1 MPDLVLGSTTVISES
16 SGTVTFPT
24 GTFNGKPGIRWYAY
38 RRLRDLRN
46 MDAIEK
52 EMVSWIEEMEK
63 QREQNPFDEKV
74 ANAIANGEVEMSINK
89 NTQ

>member
-1 MPDLVLGSTTVISES
+1 
-16 SGTVTFPT
+16 
-24 GTFNGKPGIRWYAY
+24 
-38 RRLRDLRN
+38 

-74 ANAIANGEVEMSINK
+74 ANAMANGEVNMSIKK